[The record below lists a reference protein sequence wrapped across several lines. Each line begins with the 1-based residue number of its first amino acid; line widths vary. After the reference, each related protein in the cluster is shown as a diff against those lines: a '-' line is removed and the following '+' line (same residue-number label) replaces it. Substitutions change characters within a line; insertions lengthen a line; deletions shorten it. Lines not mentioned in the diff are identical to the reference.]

1 MRYLDLYNAFKDVP
15 VFTLNEIRNID
26 HNFHRPRLNEWQN
39 KGYIKKITRG
49 FYLFPENIRGEK
61 TLFEVAN
68 RIYNP
73 SYISCETALAY
84 YGLIPEGA
92 YQMTS
97 VTTLKSYLF
106 QTPVGSF
113 RYRSI
118 IPRLFFGYEPIRN
131 NGNIYKIAT
140 PEKAILDML
149 YYHPELKQAEAI
161 EGMRFFALKIKKLLA
176 NEKFREYLKRFNDK
190 TFSDRIV
197 VLKEYIRHA

>member
-1 MRYLDLYNAFKDVP
+1 MRYLDLYNTFKNVT
-15 VFTLNEIRNID
+15 VFTLNEIKNID
-26 HNFHRPRLNEWQN
+26 NNFYRPRLNEWQN

-49 FYLFPENIRGEK
+49 FYLFPENIRGEE

-68 RIYNP
+68 RIYSP

-84 YGLIPEGA
+84 HGMIPEGS

-118 IPRLFFGYEPIRN
+118 LPRLFFGYEPVRT

-140 PEKAILDML
+140 PEKAVLDML
-149 YYHPELKQAEAI
+149 YYHPELKQTEAI
-161 EGMRFFALKIKKLLA
+161 EGMRFSEEKIKKLLA
-176 NEKFREYLKRFNDK
+176 GEKFREYSKRFKDK
-190 TFSDRIV
+190 TFPDRIAA
-197 VLKEYIRHA
+197 LKEYIRHA